1 MAQLILKLA
10 DGSVV
15 GSWDLAGKTTKFGR
29 GDTVDVRI
37 DDVEM
42 SREHFVVES
51 PSGETT
57 IRDLNSKNGTWV
69 NGVRVAEQILR
80 RNDQVRAGRT
90 VFVYQESQPKGLNTM
105 FRELE
110 EESERT
116 GKGFTTLRREIYK
129 KAGA

>member
-1 MAQLILKLA
+1 MAQLTQKMA

-15 GSWDLAGKTTKFGR
+15 GSWDLTGKTVRFGR
-29 GDTVDVRI
+29 GETVDVRI

-69 NGVRVAEQILR
+69 NGVRVAEQILK
-80 RNDQVRAGRT
+80 RNDQIRAGRS
-90 VFVYQESQPKGLNTM
+90 VFFFQESQPKGLNTM

-110 EESERT
+110 EEAERT
-116 GKGFTTLRREIYK
+116 GKGYSTMRRELYK

>member
-1 MAQLILKLA
+1 MSQLILKLA

-15 GSWDLAGKTTKFGR
+15 GSWELTGKTTRFGR
-29 GDTVDVRI
+29 GDSVDVRI
-37 DDVEM
+37 DDGEM
-42 SREHFVVES
+42 SREHFSIES
-51 PSGETT
+51 PAGDST

-69 NGVRVAEQILR
+69 NGVRVSEQILK
-80 RNDQVRAGRT
+80 RNDQIRAGRT
-90 VFVYQESQPKGLNTM
+90 VFLFHESQPKGLNTM